1 VNSLR
6 LWIAILGL
14 ACFGAGTGF
23 GFQLSLRMHPRQ
35 LEGGPFEDYQR
46 EFSAKFQLS
55 PERSRLLG
63 QLLTNYAA
71 EIESLKQAR
80 LARSMSGM
88 EGDLQ
93 SLGREYHDLIRNY
106 VLPPGQRPDFDQL
119 AAWSPVN

>member
-1 VNSLR
+1 VKSLR
-6 LWIAILGL
+6 LWIGILAL

-35 LEGGPFEDYQR
+35 FAGGPFEDYQR
-46 EFSAKFQLS
+46 EFSERFRLS
-55 PERSRLLG
+55 PERTRLLG
-63 QLLTNYAA
+63 QLLANYAA
-71 EIESLKQAR
+71 EIENLKQAR
-80 LARSMSGM
+80 LERSMSAM

-93 SLGREYHDLIRNY
+93 SLGREYHDLIRNH

>member
-1 VNSLR
+1 MNSLR
-6 LWIAILGL
+6 LWIVILGL

-35 LEGGPFEDYQR
+35 LAGGPFEDYQR
-46 EFSAKFQLS
+46 EFCAKFQLS
-55 PERSRLLG
+55 PERSHLLG

-93 SLGREYHDLIRNY
+93 SLGREYHDLIRNH
-106 VLPPGQRPDFDQL
+106 VLPPGQRSDFDQL
-119 AAWSPVN
+119 AVWKPVN